1 VSLWAALLWSVML
14 GCLATAVILAVR
26 ATRRPELEAVGA
38 GTGAVSIRG
47 PIGYAGPG
55 SLGGTKSAIRR

>member
-1 VSLWAALLWSVML
+1 VLWSVVL
-14 GCLATAVILAVR
+14 GCMATATAVVVMA
-26 ATRRPELEAVGA
+26 ARRPAPAANAAKATASL
-38 GTGAVSIRG
+38 RG